1 MLANRESLHRTPIHM
16 ETTVP
21 ARATVIMRQG
31 KARFWIKEMKKELL
45 ECVAV
50 HNLPPSLS
58 AFLKKFLLM
67 FKYNCLYFLPT
78 TLPSPQNPTFHLL
91 SHCPLALSMCPLHMF
106 LDNPSSFLPHY
117 PLPTPLWLLS
127 VCSIFQCL
135 WLYFVCFVLFIR
147 FHL

>member
-1 MLANRESLHRTPIHM
+1 M

-58 AFLKKFLLM
+58 AFLKK
-67 FKYNCLYFLPT
+67 
-78 TLPSPQNPTFHLL
+78 
-91 SHCPLALSMCPLHMF
+91 
-106 LDNPSSFLPHY
+106 
-117 PLPTPLWLLS
+117 
-127 VCSIFQCL
+127 IFIDVQ
-135 WLYFVCFVLFIR
+135 V
-147 FHL
+147 